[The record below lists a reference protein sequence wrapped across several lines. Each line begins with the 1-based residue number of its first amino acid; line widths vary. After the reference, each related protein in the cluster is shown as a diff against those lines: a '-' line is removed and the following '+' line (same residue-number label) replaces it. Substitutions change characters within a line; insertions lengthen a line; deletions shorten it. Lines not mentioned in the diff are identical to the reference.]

1 MAYYNQNFYN
11 RNFTFHNIPP
21 PPAPPKFIV
30 PPQITDQDFVKQFE
44 RIESKSVKK
53 AYSITEIKDKMRG
66 LVLSLNDLKEKE
78 KKLSEEIEILDD
90 DQWDSIMRNI
100 EENRSKIDE
109 TLLLLN
115 DSCLESMRR
124 ALAKRSAKRLRL
136 KRVKNERKRSWEE
149 MVKARKENSRR
160 IDEKLQKIK
169 DDIYKVKLV
178 NILIGF
184 GIILLLSVLQSQLYF
199 VT

>member
-1 MAYYNQNFYN
+1 M
-11 RNFTFHNIPP
+11 
-21 PPAPPKFIV
+21 
-30 PPQITDQDFVKQFE
+30 KQFE
-44 RIESKSVKK
+44 RIESKTVKK
-53 AYSITEIKDKMRG
+53 THSITEIKETMRG

-78 KKLSEEIEILDD
+78 KKLREEIETLDD

-149 MVKARKENSRR
+149 MIKARKENSRR

-178 NILIGF
+178 SILTGF
-184 GIILLLSVLQSQLYF
+184 GIILFAFSVTKSIVF
-199 VT
+199 CK